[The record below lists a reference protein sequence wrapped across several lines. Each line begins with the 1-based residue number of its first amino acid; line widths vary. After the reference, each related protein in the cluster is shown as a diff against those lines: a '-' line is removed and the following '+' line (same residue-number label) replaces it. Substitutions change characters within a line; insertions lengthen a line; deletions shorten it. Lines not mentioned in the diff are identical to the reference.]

1 MDMTEE
7 MQDDEIN
14 LLEYWNIIWRRKF
27 TIIALCTVSVIATG
41 VMSFQS
47 PKYFKSETVIISSSS
62 EAGGLGAA
70 LSSLPLAG
78 MLGGAAGIQTPADKI
93 MVVLKSRTTAES
105 VVRRFDLLKIFH
117 EKQWDASNNAWKNP
131 DKAPYTSDA
140 IKMLTTEVTKL
151 TKSKEGAITIAV
163 EWKDPKLAADIAN
176 YYVYALTEFMK
187 DKSMNITIQTVD
199 RAIPAERKS
208 RPKIR
213 QNIMLA
219 GVTSLFIG
227 VFVVFFLEFLS
238 KHKKSTI
245 KP

>member
-1 MDMTEE
+1 MQDQI
-7 MQDDEIN
+7 QDDEIN
-14 LLEYWNIIWRRKF
+14 LLEYWNVIWRRKF
-27 TIIALCTVSVIATG
+27 IIVALCTVSVIATG

-47 PKYFKSETVIISSSS
+47 PKYYKSETVIISSSS

-70 LSSLPLAG
+70 LSSSPLAG
-78 MLGGAAGIQTPADKI
+78 MLGGAGIQTPADKI

-105 VVRRFDLLKIFH
+105 VIRRFDLLKIFYD
-117 EKQWDASNNAWKNP
+117 KQWDASKNSWKNP
-131 DKAPYTSDA
+131 DKTPYMADA
-140 IKMLTTEVTKL
+140 VNMLNMSVAKFIKG
-151 TKSKEGAITIAV
+151 KEGSITITV
-163 EWKDPKLAADIAN
+163 EWTDPKLAADIAN
-176 YYVYALTEFMK
+176 YYVYALTEFLK

-219 GVTSLFIG
+219 GVASLFVG

-238 KHKKSTI
+238 KHKKSTANS
-245 KP
+245 